1 MKKFIFSLLVLI
13 TIAPLQHTASTQPP
27 YEIQTEDLIVL
38 DIQRELNYKTITKET
53 APTILSILDTAVH
66 NAISFHA
73 QELSENMNTEG
84 DNFYEK
90 LIKPALDFSE
100 LFHIKTN
107 IYRQP
112 VHIDVIY
119 FYIFSRFF
127 PKKAHDFFTLGAN
140 AHKNLK
146 KQSLECLTK
155 EETLSLML
163 AWMQN
168 IRNGMAEIL
177 KHED

>member
-13 TIAPLQHTASTQPP
+13 AIAQSEHAAGTQPP
-27 YEIQTEDLIVL
+27 YEIQTENLIVL
-38 DIQRELNYKTITKET
+38 DIQRDLNYQTITKET
-53 APTILSILDTAVH
+53 APTILSVLDKAVH
-66 NAISFHA
+66 NAIIFHA
-73 QELSENMNTEG
+73 QELSRNMNSEG

-90 LIKPALDFSE
+90 FIRPVLDFSE
-100 LFHIKTN
+100 LFHIKTTL
-107 IYRQP
+107 YRQP
-112 VHIDVIY
+112 VHIDVVY

-127 PKKAHDFFTLGAN
+127 PEKALAFFTLGAN

-146 KQSLECLTK
+146 KQSPECLTK
-155 EETLSLML
+155 EDALNLIL
-163 AWMQN
+163 AWIQN